1 MKGLNQ
7 SATIAPL
14 TIIVTIIV
22 TIILAIP
29 AALANESH
37 CEAGV
42 GEQRASTPTSEFEL
56 PRDGTIIHSRTRLQW
71 AQCALGQSWSRDFC
85 TGQAQPFN
93 WENARAAVEQVN
105 RSGELGGY
113 RDWRLPTREELE
125 TIVEKCRQAPSINEN
140 VFPNTPWAG
149 FWTSSTNTSEAD
161 QAWFVGFYYGLP
173 FEYSRDSSYRVR
185 PVRSR

>member
-7 SATIAPL
+7 SAAIALL
-14 TIIVTIIV
+14 TIIVT
-22 TIILAIP
+22 IP

-93 WENARAAVEQVN
+93 WENARDAVEQVN
-105 RSGELGGY
+105 QSQELGGFS
-113 RDWRLPTREELE
+113 DWRLPTREELE
-125 TIVEKCRQAPSINEN
+125 TIVETCRQAPSINEN

-149 FWTSSTNTSEAD
+149 FWTSSTDTAEAN

-173 FEYSRDSSYRVR
+173 LEYSRDASYRVR